1 MILNKRN
8 SSLETAAIQIVSVF
22 AWLWAVPVIDS
33 LDSYTY
39 GMATRAIIISFIS
52 FVIGVVAAS
61 AFPNFTS
68 PIKSRWALIIGCILL
83 SISLVFYVIIHQEI
97 YIGWWFYRSIAL
109 LRILGFTLL
118 GYGLQAMYSN
128 QKWTFKAGLAI
139 LIILYTIY
147 NLLIWG
153 MNNVPCQYMS
163 LYRLANIAYGLVRI
177 AIVVA
182 LWKTLTADSVTK
194 FLGRIPKC
202 SLLVAGLFWGMFLVL
217 PADRYSP
224 RWLAIVMLILA
235 PAFAYVYSV
244 VIRFAVRVIRY
255 LIKGLIS
262 EKCWWKDVCCWWR
275 QESYDEKKNCQGLY
289 NINKD

>member
-1 MILNKRN
+1 MILNKTN
-8 SSLETAAIQIVSVF
+8 LPLETAAIQIVSVF

-52 FVIGVVAAS
+52 FVIGIVAAS
-61 AFPNFTS
+61 TFPNFIS
-68 PIKSRWALIIGCILL
+68 PRKSRWALIIGCILL

-118 GYGLQAMYSN
+118 GYGLQTIYSN
-128 QKWTFKAGLAI
+128 QKWTFKAGVVVLVI
-139 LIILYTIY
+139 LFVIS

-153 MNNVPCQYMS
+153 MNNVACQYMS
-163 LYRLANIAYGLVRI
+163 LYRLANIAYTLVRI
-177 AIVVA
+177 AIVIA
-182 LWKTLTADSVTK
+182 LWKTLSADSVTD
-194 FLGRIPKC
+194 FLRRIPKL
-202 SLLVAGLFWGMFLVL
+202 SVFIAGLFWGMFLVL

-224 RWLAIVMLILA
+224 RWLAIIMLILA

-244 VIRFAVRVIRY
+244 IIRLAVKVIRY

-262 EKCWWKDVCCWWR
+262 EKFWWKDVCCWWG
-275 QESYDEKKNCQGLY
+275 QDSHEEKKNCQGLY
-289 NINKD
+289 TINKD

>member
-1 MILNKRN
+1 MILNKTN
-8 SSLETAAIQIVSVF
+8 TSLGETAAIQIASVF

-52 FVIGVVAAS
+52 FVIGIVAAS

-68 PIKSRWALIIGCILL
+68 PRKSRWALIIGCILL

-97 YIGWWFYRSIAL
+97 HMGWWFYRSIAL

-118 GYGLQAMYSN
+118 GYGLPAIYSN

-139 LIILYTIY
+139 LIILYSIY

-153 MNNVPCQYMS
+153 MNNVPCQYML
-163 LYRLANIAYGLVRI
+163 LYRLANMAYALVRI
-177 AIVVA
+177 SILIA
-182 LWKTLTADSVTK
+182 LWKTLSSDPVTN
-194 FLGRIPKC
+194 FIGRFPKC
-202 SLLVAGLFWGMFLVL
+202 SLLVAGLFLGMFLVL

-224 RWLAIVMLILA
+224 RWLAILMLFLA
-235 PAFAYVYSV
+235 PLLAYLYSV
-244 VIRFAVRVIRY
+244 LIRFAVK
-255 LIKGLIS
+255 LIGWLYKGLIS
-262 EKCWWKDVCCWWR
+262 NKGWWKEVCVWW
-275 QESYDEKKNCQGLY
+275 K
-289 NINKD
+289 

>member
-1 MILNKRN
+1 MILNKTN

-52 FVIGVVAAS
+52 FVIGIVAAS

-68 PIKSRWALIIGCILL
+68 TRKSRWALIIGSILL

-118 GYGLQAMYSN
+118 GYGLQVIYSN

-153 MNNVPCQYMS
+153 MNNVPCQYMP
-163 LYRLANIAYGLVRI
+163 LYRLANMAYALVRI
-177 AIVVA
+177 TIVVV
-182 LWKTLTADSVTK
+182 LWKTLSADSVTNLISR
-194 FLGRIPKC
+194 FPKC

-224 RWLAIVMLILA
+224 RWLAILMLFLA
-235 PAFAYVYSV
+235 PLLAYLYSV
-244 VIRFAVRVIRY
+244 LIRFAVK
-255 LIKGLIS
+255 LIGWLCKGLIS
-262 EKCWWKDVCCWWR
+262 NKGWWKEVCVWW
-275 QESYDEKKNCQGLY
+275 K
-289 NINKD
+289 